1 MTGYRRWRVP
11 GGCYF
16 FTVNLARRKNNS
28 LLVQHINLLRKA
40 FRKVKQAHPFHLDAV
55 VVLPE
60 HLHCVL
66 TLPDGD
72 DDYSMRWRQIK
83 SAFSEKLPPIEY
95 RSHSRRHKN
104 ERGIWQRRF
113 WEHVIRNEEDYA
125 AHVDYVHY
133 NPVKH
138 GHVERVIDW
147 PYSSFHRY
155 VTCGLYPMDWS
166 DTTRIKD
173 LDLD

>member
-16 FTVNLARRKNNS
+16 FTVNLARRKNNF
-28 LLVQHINLLRKA
+28 LLVQHINVLREA
-40 FRKVKQAHPFHLDAV
+40 FRKVKQAHPFHFDAV

-83 SAFSEKLPPIEY
+83 SAFSEKLPPVEY
-95 RSHSRRHKN
+95 RPHSRRKN

-138 GHVERVIDW
+138 GYVERVIDW

-155 VTCGLYPMDWS
+155 VTCGLYPTDWS
-166 DTTRIKD
+166 DTTQIKD

>member
-1 MTGYRRWRVP
+1 MTDYRRWRIP

-16 FTVNLARRKNNS
+16 FTVNLAERKNNT
-28 LLVQHINLLRKA
+28 LLVQHIDLLREA
-40 FRKVKQAHPFHLDAV
+40 TRKVKSTHPFYVDAIV
-55 VVLPE
+55 ILPE

-66 TLPDGD
+66 TLPKGD

-83 SAFSEKLPPIEY
+83 SAFSSKLPREEY
-95 RSHSRRHKN
+95 RSDSRLRKN

-113 WEHVIRNEEDYA
+113 WEHVIRDNDDYA

-138 GHVERVIDW
+138 GYVEHVSDW

-155 VTCGLYPMDWS
+155 VDYGLYPPDWS
-166 DTTRIKD
+166 DDRRIHD
-173 LDLD
+173 LELD